1 MGFEEG
7 AVREIAEGVWVRE
20 AVDNC
25 TWALLDDFVVAVD
38 ALEEAHLADEVL
50 AAIETTTGKPLRYLI
65 NTHWHGDHTA
75 CNRAFAE
82 AGATVIAHKTAA
94 ASAKRDKDGYPDVS
108 FDASLTVHG
117 GSRRAVVH
125 HAGGTHTPGDTVV
138 HFEWAGVLCVGD
150 LFGWGLVPL
159 SRIADDAVRRI
170 LDIMEQ
176 LVALEPKIVVPGHGP
191 RATTAQLERW
201 VEYFRWLLEEVPRL
215 GAAGNSVSQIQEALP
230 MPDDMRDWWRFDWK
244 HPHNIEQ
251 IARQA
256 R

>member
-1 MGFEEG
+1 MELEEG
-7 AVREIAEGVWVRE
+7 AVREIAPGLWVRE

-25 TWALLDDFVVAVD
+25 TWARLDDFVVVVD
-38 ALEEAHLADEVL
+38 ALEEEHLAGEVL
-50 AAIETTTGKPLRYLI
+50 RAIEETAGRPVRYLI

-82 AGATVIAHKTAA
+82 AGATVIAHET
-94 ASAKRDKDGYPDVS
+94 ASARGKRDRDGSPDLT
-108 FDASLTVHG
+108 FDTVLTIRG
-117 GSRRAVVH
+117 GSRSAVLR
-125 HAGGTHTPGDTVV
+125 HAGGTHTPGDILV

-150 LFGWGLVPL
+150 LFGWGLIPL
-159 SRIADDAVRRI
+159 GQIADEGTERMVQV
-170 LDIMEQ
+170 MEQ
-176 LVALEPKIVVPGHGP
+176 LIELDPEIVVPGHGP
-191 RATTAQLERW
+191 RATVAHLERW
-201 VEYFRWLLEEVPRL
+201 LEYFQWLLDQVPQL
-215 GAAGNSVSQIQEALP
+215 SSAGKSVEQMQHMLP